1 MAAGSPS
8 ADLRNRLDGMI
19 QTDVAEACAA
29 GLVQAVT
36 ASDPSVWLIR
46 ELNLDLTVTSD
57 PTQAEIA
64 ARQLGE
70 RLASTIQRT
79 IARGDED
86 GSVLHFQNRAAY
98 VAQFV
103 RDVAA
108 GIAWGKWYY
117 EEFSALLSLSTS
129 RAICEALTAR
139 PDHTGSAIVS
149 LIGIRGLQQ
158 VLARLTENDARII
171 FETWR
176 NALQPFSSATSEST
190 WVGRLLQVWSETPFR
205 ESNAGSEYHPFRDGL
220 WWAALTVQR
229 HSSGEAERALL
240 EAVKNLLDL
249 RAMLSFLDQAG
260 REDVIR
266 YLANGDVEGAAKVA
280 VRHGAYDPLATL
292 EFYRRS
298 MQGDQDWAR
307 EAQGVL
313 LGEQEY
319 LRKSAAAKVIA
330 HGPAIPSPHAGV
342 FRLGPSFLASGCHNA
357 LADLDQDQAAVVRH
371 LVAVKCLGRSRAVG
385 AAGDSA
391 LRLFSGLGGTSMVE
405 AVRDP
410 ALTGRDWPTTALG
423 SCWLLDTVEVP
434 PFGQAIFLRNVLEDA
449 WVWAS
454 FYGAGYAGFED
465 AVERAV
471 SLVSQLSDTS
481 SPVLLLRAEQATSAK
496 GVISMNRDPGAIEQL
511 GRELHLPL
519 QQFQRG
525 VRSMA
530 EDVSYFSLGEAFPE
544 IPAELDLAA
553 TLLARAVLKHFA
565 RRLVGFDNSSADH
578 LYRSFLAG
586 VGFVRD
592 TGERIEVELPQ
603 PPLSIILSL
612 AGMLEEV
619 YALPWI
625 EGRDVCLLRSQ
636 E

>member
-1 MAAGSPS
+1 
-8 ADLRNRLDGMI
+8 MI

-29 GLVQAVT
+29 GLMQAVT
-36 ASDPSVWLIR
+36 VSDPSVWLIR

-57 PTQAEIA
+57 PSQAEVA

-86 GSVLHFQNRAAY
+86 GSVLRFPNRAAY

-103 RDVAA
+103 RDVAT

-117 EEFSALLSLSTS
+117 EEFLSLLSLSAS
-129 RAICEALTAR
+129 RAICEALTAQ
-139 PDHTGSAIVS
+139 PDHIGPALVS
-149 LIGIRGLQQ
+149 LIAIRGLQQ
-158 VLARLTENDARII
+158 VLSRLTENDARDI
-171 FETWR
+171 FEAWR
-176 NALQPFSSATSEST
+176 NALQPFSSATGESA

-205 ESNAGSEYHPFRDGL
+205 ETNAGSEYHPFRDGL
-220 WWAALTVQR
+220 WWAALAVQR
-229 HSSGEAERALL
+229 HSGEEASRALL
-240 EAVKNLLDL
+240 EAVRNLLDL
-249 RAMLSFLDQAG
+249 RYVLSILDIG
-260 REDVIR
+260 SRGEVIR
-266 YLANGDVEGAAKVA
+266 CLARGDVDSATTMA
-280 VRHGAYDPLATL
+280 VRQGAYDPSATL
-292 EFYRRS
+292 EFYRRN

-319 LRKSAAAKVIA
+319 LRKAAAAKVIA

-357 LADLDQDQAAVVRH
+357 LTDLDEDQAAVVRH
-371 LVAVKCLGRSRAVG
+371 LVAVKCLGRDRAIR

-391 LRLFSGLGGTSMVE
+391 LRLFSGFGGAGFVDALGS
-405 AVRDP
+405 P
-410 ALTGRDWPTTALG
+410 ALTGRGWPATELG

-434 PFGQAIFLRNVLEDA
+434 FFGQAIFLRNVWEDA

-454 FYGAGYAGFED
+454 FYGPTYADWED
-465 AVERAV
+465 VVERAV
-471 SLVSQLSDTS
+471 SCASGLSDTS
-481 SPVLLLRAEQATSAK
+481 SPVLLLRAEQATSVK
-496 GVISMNRDPGAIEQL
+496 GVISMNRDPGTIDQL
-511 GRELHLPL
+511 AREMQFPPR
-519 QQFQRG
+519 QFQRG
-525 VRSMA
+525 LRSIA
-530 EDVSYFSLGEAFPE
+530 KDVSYFSLGEAFPE

-586 VGFVRD
+586 LGFVRD
-592 TGERIEVELPQ
+592 TGERMEVELPQ
-603 PPLSIILSL
+603 PPLSIILSM
-612 AGMLEEV
+612 AGMLEEI
-619 YALPWI
+619 YTLPWI
-625 EGRDVCLLRSQ
+625 EGREICLLRSP